1 MGGMARIVALGPISE
16 EIRGELENAAEEEI
30 MDRIEE
36 LEKKLE
42 ADGYASFW
50 LSEGCD
56 DYAEIFI
63 REGEMLFLLAT
74 IEGTIYLVDW
84 EEIARDPE
92 IANAYV
98 YFTRNYFRILARE
111 VTGK

>member
-1 MGGMARIVALGPISE
+1 MARIVALGPISE

-42 ADGYASFW
+42 ADGYALFW

-56 DYAEIFI
+56 DYAEIFVN

-74 IEGTIYLVDW
+74 VEGTIYLVDW
-84 EEIARDPE
+84 EEIARDPA